1 MFGETCR
8 IKLYDPV
15 QECVGFLVLSSE
27 HIKYSK
33 DKYILLKNT
42 RNFWLIHA
50 ALVSQKPVTE
60 KLIFLCGQV
69 EMKIIKGNLRMVL
82 LNTNWYLGLL

>member
-15 QECVGFLVLSSE
+15 QECVGFLVLLNTVK
-27 HIKYSK
+27 ILV
-33 DKYILLKNT
+33 LLKNT

-50 ALVSQKPVTE
+50 ALISQKPVTG
-60 KLIFLCGQV
+60 KLIFLCDQV
-69 EMKIIKGNLRMVL
+69 EMKIIKGVLRMVL
-82 LNTNWYLGLL
+82 LNTNRYLGLL

>member
-1 MFGETCR
+1 M
-8 IKLYDPV
+8 V
-15 QECVGFLVLSSE
+15 
-27 HIKYSK
+27 
-33 DKYILLKNT
+33 LLKNT